1 MLRTPLSALSIVL
14 VSFFVRK
21 LALGLDPG
29 ARNCAGVAKKYL
41 HGLMQAEDCN
51 ISSMADVVENSC
63 PQQFQHF
70 ISNSPWDED
79 RVLDQISKD
88 ADRLFG

>member
-1 MLRTPLSALSIVL
+1 
-14 VSFFVRK
+14 
-21 LALGLDPG
+21 
-29 ARNCAGVAKKYL
+29 
-41 HGLMQAEDCN
+41 MQAEDCN
-51 ISSMADVVENSC
+51 LSSMADVVENSC

-88 ADRLFG
+88 ADRLLGGTPTSALLLDETSFPKPCPSA